1 MTERQGN
8 SFFLLILL
16 ENTIRMSA
24 DFLIVFSISQGEN
37 KICSIENKISQGEI
51 LNRPILMMPQNC
63 VIFVLRALRSIS
75 SDSRGRKIRKILT
88 STKPLRH
95 RLRRNTSE
103 DNKRVLEH
111 PPTRILL
118 CALPPPEHSLQPS
131 ETTKVR
137 KEGVPCLRSS
147 GKLPSN
153 PSSD

>member
-1 MTERQGN
+1 
-8 SFFLLILL
+8 
-16 ENTIRMSA
+16 
-24 DFLIVFSISQGEN
+24 
-37 KICSIENKISQGEI
+37 
-51 LNRPILMMPQNC
+51 MMPQNC
-63 VIFVLRALRSIS
+63 VIFVRRPLRSIS
-75 SDSRGRKIRKILT
+75 SDSRRCKIRKKIDKHKT
-88 STKPLRH
+88 FKTQTKKKH
-95 RLRRNTSE
+95 GE

>member
-1 MTERQGN
+1 
-8 SFFLLILL
+8 
-16 ENTIRMSA
+16 MSA
-24 DFLIVFSISQGEN
+24 NSLIVFENSLIVFLICQGEN

-63 VIFVLRALRSIS
+63 VIFVRRPLRSIS
-75 SDSRGRKIRKILT
+75 SDSRGCKIRKILT
-88 STKPLRH
+88 NIKPLRH